1 MRYFRVVALIFIT
14 SWVGQSLGSN
24 VSDTSLRYWAK
35 IGGNSSVHFFQ
46 KTPTPYKLENMFSSG
61 YEISSGFKN
70 SLLSF
75 SIGYRNHLFCFKQF
89 NSDLDIANHYG
100 NYAEYN
106 YLIESIPMK
115 CELNSHLKSFSV
127 GYNFGLSLNRASFK
141 KIIVTSLPNTEITYS
156 PNKSETLGTGINLS
170 SGVSLQKQLN
180 KKITAGFSIEA
191 LYDITRTYE
200 YQNPS
205 QMAGHQ
211 DYLKPYSYSPLS
223 FLGSVYL
230 VYLFK

>member
-1 MRYFRVVALIFIT
+1 MKYFRVVALIFIT
-14 SWVGQSLGSN
+14 SWVGKSLGSN
-24 VSDTSLRYWAK
+24 VSDSSLRYWVK
-35 IGGNSSVHFFQ
+35 IGGNSSVHFFS

-115 CELNSHLKSFSV
+115 CELNSQLKSFSV
-127 GYNFGLSLNRASFK
+127 GYNFGLSLNWASFK
-141 KIIVTSLPNTEITYS
+141 KIIVTSLPNTENTYS

-170 SGVSLQKQLN
+170 SGVSFQKQLSN
-180 KKITAGFSIEA
+180 KITAGFSLEA
-191 LYDITRTYE
+191 LYDISRTYE

-211 DYLKPYSYSPLS
+211 NYLKPYSYSPLS